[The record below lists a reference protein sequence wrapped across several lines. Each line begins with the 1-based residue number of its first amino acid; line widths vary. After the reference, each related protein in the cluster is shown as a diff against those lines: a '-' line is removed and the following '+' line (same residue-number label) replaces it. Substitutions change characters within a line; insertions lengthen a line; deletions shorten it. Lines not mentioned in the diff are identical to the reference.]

1 MAKKTIVDLFDDFE
15 EFIEDC
21 KAQAFSSNKIIV
33 PRDEVLNMI
42 REIKMKIPSEV
53 EHSNK
58 VVENRDAI
66 LMEARKK
73 ADEIILAAQ
82 NEAQRRVNDSEIMRM
97 ATEQARELIA
107 QANAKAQELVNQAS
121 AEGDTI
127 RMGALH
133 YTNNVMLDLSDFTA
147 RFLEEENA
155 KYQILIQT
163 LQNQYQTIE
172 TNREQIASQLNS
184 GVAPKGDG
192 KKSVTNPPKRQLSE
206 VEKVHKETRTTSSAT
221 NTGAVKANANP
232 NPAPT
237 VSRPAAKKEASVP
250 NDIPVDDELDELD
263 ELYLD
268 QY

>member
-15 EFIEDC
+15 ELIEDC

-66 LMEARKK
+66 LTEARKK

-82 NEAQRRVNDSEIMRM
+82 NEAQRRVNDSEVMRL
-97 ATEQARELIA
+97 ATEQARELMM
-107 QANAKAQELVNQAS
+107 QANAKAQEIVNEAAQQ
-121 AEGDTI
+121 GDAI
-127 RMGALH
+127 RMGALN

-147 RFLEEENA
+147 RFLEEESA
-155 KYQILIQT
+155 KYQILVQT
-163 LQNQYQTIE
+163 LQNHYQTIE
-172 TNREQIASQLNS
+172 TNREQIEAQLDS

-206 VEKVHKETRTTSSAT
+206 VEKVHKKTYTTSSAT
-221 NTGAVKANANP
+221 P
-232 NPAPT
+232 QPA
-237 VSRPAAKKEASVP
+237 SRPAPKPEPVKKEVP
-250 NDIPVDDELDELD
+250 KTSDIPVDDELDELD

>member
-66 LMEARKK
+66 LTEARKK

-82 NEAQRRVNDSEIMRM
+82 NEAQRRVNDSEVMRL
-97 ATEQARELIA
+97 ATEQARELMM
-107 QANAKAQELVNQAS
+107 QANAKAQEIVNEAAQQ
-121 AEGDTI
+121 GDAI
-127 RMGALH
+127 RMGALN

-147 RFLEEENA
+147 RFLEEESA
-155 KYQILIQT
+155 KYQILVQT
-163 LQNQYQTIE
+163 LQNHYQTIE
-172 TNREQIASQLNS
+172 TNREQIEAQLDS

-221 NTGAVKANANP
+221 P
-232 NPAPT
+232 QPA
-237 VSRPAAKKEASVP
+237 SRPAPKPEPVKKEVP
-250 NDIPVDDELDELD
+250 KTGDIPVDDELDELD

>member
-66 LMEARKK
+66 LTEARKK

-82 NEAQRRVNDSEIMRM
+82 NEAQRRVNDSEVMRL
-97 ATEQARELIA
+97 ATEQARELMM
-107 QANAKAQELVNQAS
+107 QANAKAQEIVNEAAQQ
-121 AEGDTI
+121 GDAI
-127 RMGALH
+127 RMGALN

-147 RFLEEENA
+147 RFLEEESA
-155 KYQILIQT
+155 KYQILVQT
-163 LQNQYQTIE
+163 LQNHYQTIE
-172 TNREQIASQLNS
+172 TNREQIEAQLDS

-221 NTGAVKANANP
+221 PQSA
-232 NPAPT
+232 
-237 VSRPAAKKEASVP
+237 SRPAPKPEPVKKEVP
-250 NDIPVDDELDELD
+250 KTSDIPVDDELDELD